1 MKKIAAGLMTILLLV
16 LCASAALAAPEP
28 TKLVEVFRK
37 PGVNYGGFKS
47 IGNEVSVSIRPAGDS
62 FYDRSDPFLR
72 QRLAELSLTVAK
84 NQGWVAIDNTS
95 ADVRISVK
103 LTEWG
108 RFRNKQDQNLM
119 EFFALECRAY
129 SVASGEM
136 IMRATARYS
145 RVDPVEGSM
154 EKMHE
159 AFVSVM
165 EEILLA
171 LKTNG

>member
-28 TKLVEVFRK
+28 NKLVEVFRK
-37 PGVNYGGFKS
+37 PGVSYSGFKS
-47 IGNEVSVSIRPAGDS
+47 IGNEVSISISPVGDS

-72 QRLAELSLTVAK
+72 QRLAALSLVAAK
-84 NQGWVAIDNTS
+84 NQGWVAIDNTG

-119 EFFALECRAY
+119 EFFALEVRAY
-129 SVASGEM
+129 SSASGEM
-136 IMRATARYS
+136 ILRATARYS
-145 RVDPVEGSM
+145 RADPVEESM
-154 EKMHE
+154 EKMN
-159 AFVSVM
+159 AAYVAIM

-171 LKTNG
+171 LKTNQ